1 MNDSP
6 DRLFGLTI
14 AYVLPGSVAL
24 WGISSLSPMVANWL
38 SVQPQSNP
46 TLASFLHALL
56 ASLTTGL
63 TISALRWLL
72 IDTLHHHTG
81 VPFPNPDFSKV
92 QEKLEAFQLAIEMY
106 YRYYQFHANL
116 VIAIAVAGFCR
127 WVAGVGVSS
136 AGIIVLL
143 PLEALLL
150 AASRDSL
157 ARYYARI
164 AQLLGTRHS
173 EEPGKQTSG

>member
-1 MNDSP
+1 MNNSP
-6 DRLFGLTI
+6 ERLFGLTI

-24 WGISSLSPMVANWL
+24 WGISSFSPMVANWL

-46 TLASFLHALL
+46 SLASFLHVLL

-63 TISALRWLL
+63 TMSALRWLL
-72 IDTLHHHTG
+72 IDTFHHHTG
-81 VPFPNPDFSKV
+81 IPFPNPDFSKV

-116 VIAIAVAGFCR
+116 LVAIAFTGICR
-127 WVAGVGVSS
+127 WFGGTDVSAARIAGVLS
-136 AGIIVLL
+136 
-143 PLEALLL
+143 LEALLL

-157 ARYYARI
+157 IRYYARV
-164 AQLLGTRHS
+164 AQLLGTLPNKV
-173 EEPGKQTSG
+173 E